1 MVDPDDT
8 PRREDVPQDGRPRR
22 PPPVIEGEAIELSAD
37 GKQAAA
43 GARGSAARRWLAPI
57 LRFLTVPR
65 LAMLAAGCVVVAII
79 AGGLWLYR
87 VSDGTEVPQHS
98 AADAGASLH
107 DSPGGRSSSTRME
120 TTIKAPAEPASG
132 DPAEI
137 RDLENRAAAAD
148 AALAALN
155 ARVASLETTM
165 RESAADA
172 RAATE
177 RADNATRLFNEAKK
191 SGDEQEA
198 AQQLDRGAMDDL
210 ASRIKTLESR
220 QTSLRQVQDRLDRLA
235 GTAGMPDRAG
245 RAAVAAAAL
254 RNAVE
259 RDRPFTAELAAA
271 RALGLNDSALTSLE
285 PFAARGL
292 PTRSELFK
300 DLSALLPEL
309 RRVSAPSPQELGYL
323 DRLQASAVRMLNIR
337 PVKDEPGDDPPAV
350 LSRIE
355 YKMVQQD
362 IDAIIAELDKL
373 PAPAKELARSWRMKA
388 LARRDAI
395 EASRVLATAALAGL
409 GEPATSGS
417 EPR

>member
-8 PRREDVPQDGRPRR
+8 LRREDVPQDGRPRR
-22 PPPVIEGEAIELSAD
+22 PPPVIEGEAVELSAD
-37 GKQAAA
+37 GKQASA
-43 GARGSAARRWLAPI
+43 GARVSAARRWLAPI
-57 LRFLTVPR
+57 LRFLTAPR
-65 LAMLAAGCVVVAII
+65 LAILAAGCAVAAII
-79 AGGLWLYR
+79 AGGLWFYL

-107 DSPGGRSSSTRME
+107 ESAGGRSTRME
-120 TTIKAPAEPASG
+120 TTIQAPAERASG
-132 DPAEI
+132 DAAEI
-137 RDLENRAAAAD
+137 RDLENRVAAAD

-155 ARVASLETTM
+155 ERVASLD
-165 RESAADA
+165 RIARDSAADA

-177 RADNATRLFNEAKK
+177 RADKATRLFNEAKN

-198 AQQLDRGAMDDL
+198 AQQLDRGVLDDL
-210 ASRIKTLESR
+210 TSRVKTLESR
-220 QTSLRQVQDRLDRLA
+220 QMTLRQVQDRLDRLA
-235 GTAGMPDRAG
+235 GTAGVPDRAG
-245 RAAVAAAAL
+245 RAAVAAIAL

-259 RDRPFTAELAAA
+259 RERPFTAELAAA
-271 RALGLNDSALTSLE
+271 RALGLDDSALTSLE

-292 PTRSELFK
+292 PTRSELFR

-309 RRVSAPSPQELGYL
+309 RRVSAPSSQELGYL

-355 YKMVQQD
+355 FKMVQQD
-362 IDAIIAELDKL
+362 MDAIIAELDKL
-373 PAPAKELARSWRMKA
+373 PAQAKELARSWRMKA

-395 EASRVLATAALAGL
+395 EASRALATAALAGL
-409 GEPATSGS
+409 AEPATSGS